1 MFSWYKYLIVSLFF
15 SHLGFWSGSL
25 FLIAPFPDVCLLV
38 LFSLPFYYLLW
49 RPNMCAGDIKDVVSH
64 FLCKSSTNTCVS
76 PPSCHWGSNPG
87 LVILCW
93 KMLSKFAYRCRIFYV
108 ATCHRNRTE
117 WHAVSPSP
125 SYCMKCNFQFF
136 FYSPFMLK
144 LIKS

>member
-1 MFSWYKYLIVSLFF
+1 MNTAPLWLMVNSNSTRSFF
-15 SHLGFWSGSL
+15 FTCFEILQ
-25 FLIAPFPDVCLLV
+25 ARN
-38 LFSLPFYYLLW
+38 FSLPFYYLLW
-49 RPNMCAGDIKDVVSH
+49 RLNRYAGDIKGVVSH

-76 PPSCHWGSNPG
+76 PPSCHWGSNPC

-93 KMLSKFAYRCRIFYV
+93 KMLSKFAYRCGIFYV

-117 WHAVSPSP
+117 WRVVSPSP

-144 LIKS
+144 LMKS